1 MQRRWWVLAAGV
13 LAQGST
19 SVFQLGVPYLLPQLR
34 AALGGSLS
42 SASVLVACP
51 SIGLMLTLILWGAVA
66 DRYGERRAMTVG
78 LLTSGAILAVTGFA
92 SGVVPLGIGLVLAGA
107 AGASVNAASGRAVLG
122 WFGVRERGLAMGVR
136 QTALP
141 IGTGVAALILPPA
154 AAAWG
159 YQGALWLPAGI
170 CLAVGV
176 FVLIVVRDPA
186 RPPASSVVR
195 TPSPYRR
202 PELWR
207 VHFASFLLVV
217 PQFAV
222 ASFAF
227 VFLTDAR
234 HWSAGSAGVL
244 LASAQVAGAAMRL
257 VAGRWSDRVTDRL
270 GPMRT
275 LAVVNALVV
284 GLLALAASSP
294 WSPAVLVAAAVITV
308 SGNGLAFTATAE
320 LAGHQWSGR
329 AMGTQNTAQNV
340 AAAATPPALGQAI
353 TAWGYAPGFAL
364 AALFALAASTV
375 VPRTAGQLTWGLH
388 PVLTPE
394 PAAK

>member
-1 MQRRWWVLAAGV
+1 V

-42 SASVLVACP
+42 SAAVLVACP

-66 DRYGERRAMTVG
+66 DRYGERLTMTVG
-78 LLTSGAILAVTGFA
+78 LLASGAILAVTGFA
-92 SGVVPLGIGLVLAGA
+92 SGVVPLGAGLVLAGA

-154 AAAWG
+154 ATAWG

-170 CLAVGV
+170 CFAVGV
-176 FVLIVVRDPA
+176 FVLVVVRDPA
-186 RPPASSVVR
+186 RPPAGTEAR

-227 VFLTDAR
+227 LFLTDAR
-234 HWSAGSAGVL
+234 HWSSGSAGVL
-244 LASAQVAGAAMRL
+244 LAASQAAGAAMRL

-270 GPMRT
+270 GPMRS
-275 LAVVNALVV
+275 LAVVNAAVV
-284 GLLALAASSP
+284 GLLALAAASRL
-294 WSPAVLVAAAVITV
+294 SPAVLVAAAVITV

-320 LAGHQWSGR
+320 LAGRQWSGR
-329 AMGTQNTAQNV
+329 AMGTQNTVQNV
-340 AAAATPPALGQAI
+340 AAAVTPPALGVLI
-353 TAWGYAPGFAL
+353 TAAGYGPGFGV
-364 AALFALAASTV
+364 AALFALAASAV
-375 VPRTAGQLTWGLH
+375 VPRTAGRLTWGLYQVGPPDPA
-388 PVLTPE
+388 PVEQPV
-394 PAAK
+394 PG